1 MPIPRSG
8 EQFAEVGGGIELC
21 YQTIGEPERQPVV
34 LIMGIGSQMLA
45 WPDGFCDLLAARGAF
60 VIRFDNRDSGRSTW
74 LDRLGVPSVTK
85 AWRGELDDP
94 PYLLSD
100 MAGDVS
106 GLVAA
111 LGYDAVHVVGQSL
124 GGFVAQTMAIE
135 HPDRVRSLASIMSST
150 GSGKVGLPTQEAMEV
165 LMTRPRPDLE
175 GYLDGVVAGRRAI
188 GSPGFPLDE
197 GWLREVF
204 GRMHGRGINPD
215 GTQRQLVAS
224 ICSGNRT
231 ERLHDLEVPT
241 VVIHGTDDKLIGV
254 SGGEATAAA
263 IPDAELV
270 LIEGMGHD
278 LPEGAWPRI
287 VDAITANF
295 ERARSNP

>member
-1 MPIPRSG
+1 M
-8 EQFAEVGGGIELC
+8 
-21 YQTIGEPERQPVV
+21 
-34 LIMGIGSQMLA
+34 
-45 WPDGFCDLLAARGAF
+45 
-60 VIRFDNRDSGRSTW
+60 IRFDNRDSGRSTW
-74 LDRLGVPSVTK
+74 LDQLGVPSVTK
-85 AWRGELDDP
+85 AWRGELEDP

-100 MAGDVS
+100 MASDVS

-111 LGYDAVHVVGQSL
+111 LGYDAVHVVGASL
-124 GGFVAQTMAIE
+124 GGFVAQTLAIE
-135 HPDRVRSLASIMSST
+135 HPDRVLSLASIMSST
-150 GSGKVGLPTQEAMEV
+150 GSGKVGLPTEEAMEV
-165 LMTRPRPDLE
+165 LMTRPRPDLQ
-175 GYLDGVVAGRRAI
+175 GYLDGVVAARRVI

-204 GRMHGRGINPD
+204 ARMHGRGINPD

-231 ERLHDLEVPT
+231 ERLHALAVPT
-241 VVIHGTDDKLIGV
+241 VVIHGTEDKLIGV

-278 LPEGAWPRI
+278 LPEATWLP
-287 VDAITANF
+287 ITEALVRNF